1 MAKPRCC
8 LLRLNVWG
16 YSPLK
21 KAKGVDMN
29 ALTYRIGVLM
39 LVAYGLIS
47 LANMMHKGFFMLVS
61 P

>member
-1 MAKPRCC
+1 
-8 LLRLNVWG
+8 
-16 YSPLK
+16 
-21 KAKGVDMN
+21 MN

-47 LANMMHKGFFMLVS
+47 LANMTQKGFFMLVS